1 MKKKIIALCLAAIIA
16 VTAVASASLAYLK
29 DTDSDTNTFTVG
41 NVKIEQYEKDRNGN
55 AFVQDQKLLPIVN
68 DSKDENG
75 YHLGG
80 NYIDKIVTVK
90 NTGTEAA
97 YIRTQIAF
105 PAVLDDGAI
114 SYDASSN
121 VLHWNGA
128 SANDTFGAANFG
140 GDIEN
145 DWYWGK
151 STDVDWPG
159 NGGDWNCYQTTINGV
174 LYNVYVVTHG
184 VAVEAGQTTAPSLF
198 GVYLDAGVDCDD
210 KGYFIMRNKARVDVD
225 LSNTEILVVSEAVQ
239 ASGWDNAFTALDQA
253 FGTPGS
259 YNPFE
264 K

>member
-1 MKKKIIALCLAAIIA
+1 MHEQQRDG
-16 VTAVASASLAYLK
+16 ASLE
-29 DTDSDTNTFTVG
+29 DF
-41 NVKIEQYEKDRNGN
+41 EQGKE
-55 AFVQDQKLLPIVN
+55 LLPVPYAVN
-68 DSKDENG
+68 AYVDLDGNEIADANG
-75 YHLGG
+75 SLEAYKFLAYK
-80 NYIDKIVTVK
+80 NTVSRAATSSMPNVIDKIVTVK

-114 SYDASSN
+114 TYDASSN

-151 STDVDWPG
+151 STDVDWPD
-159 NGGDWNCYQTTINGV
+159 NGGDWNCYQTKVDGV

-198 GVYLDAGVDCDD
+198 GVYLDAGVNCDD
-210 KGYFIMRNKARVDVD
+210 NGYFIMRGDKRVEVD

-259 YNPFE
+259 YNPFV